1 MTHGGRAA
9 VLIQENAG
17 SGNGLP
23 FTANILKNNTLR
35 ASIKMADIFCGKA
48 SVQTAI
54 YVLEVNRPHNA
65 DNDLVR
71 FIDFSNDGYTRMNRK
86 KSGQSVNL
94 RDTDHAKERY
104 DEVCRL
110 VLYGKGANDKNLH
123 YFKDCY
129 TEDYITLSGNDWTYG
144 QHQKIDTVPT
154 EEDFQNVVREYL
166 SWKVGQVLKGENGL
180 GKQ

>member
-1 MTHGGRAA
+1 MT
-9 VLIQENAG
+9 
-17 SGNGLP
+17 
-23 FTANILKNNTLR
+23 K
-35 ASIKMADIFCGKA
+35 
-48 SVQTAI
+48 
-54 YVLEVNRPHNA
+54 YV
-65 DNDLVR
+65 D
-71 FIDFSNDGYTRMNRK
+71 
-86 KSGQSVNL
+86 
-94 RDTDHAKERY
+94 
-104 DEVCRL
+104 L